1 MRGYLWN
8 YGCKSCLVWKQRHIR
23 GFGELLLVL
32 EILQDN
38 SNVGNNDKCGSS
50 LVNTG
55 GLAYGGGWGGALSSC
70 TASSILDVGRGPGS
84 VLDIFCID
92 Y

>member
-55 GLAYGGGWGGALSSC
+55 GLAYGGGGVNYFYSKLHLRCWQGTRICLRY
-70 TASSILDVGRGPGS
+70 L
-84 VLDIFCID
+84 L

>member
-55 GLAYGGGWGGALSSC
+55 GLAYGGGALIIF

>member
-55 GLAYGGGWGGALSSC
+55 GLAYGGGGGGWGWGG
-70 TASSILDVGRGPGS
+70 R
-84 VLDIFCID
+84 
-92 Y
+92 